1 LDTATCTEDGHTY
14 TAIEFAALA
23 PETLERLRRVLRCAE
38 CDGPA
43 FFRKRSRSGRGAC
56 FGARPHAD
64 GCDQATADNDLLIP
78 GAGDDQDEL
87 YNPGD
92 RIVIDLGYG
101 AQERQV
107 HLDQDARQPRR
118 ARGGRFIGDGN
129 RGNAEMHR
137 RLSSMLRTLVTAPN
151 FRFSDQIIAVGEHP
165 ELPARDFFVH
175 FSDVTPQ
182 YSGQFRG
189 YWGLLS
195 DARRGV
201 DNSLWLNSGGRTSMS
216 VCLPEEYVDAISQ
229 RYRLTEDEDFS
240 GAYLLVLA
248 TLSVSQYG
256 KIFCVVN
263 DPAVMSLR

>member
-1 LDTATCTEDGHTY
+1 MDTATCTEDEHTY
-14 TAIEFAALA
+14 TAVEFAALA
-23 PETLERLRRVLRCAE
+23 SETLERRRRLLRCAE
-38 CDGPA
+38 CNGPA

-56 FGARPHAD
+56 FGARPHVE
-64 GCDQATADNDLLIP
+64 GCNQATADNDLLIP

-101 AQERQV
+101 AQEPQV
-107 HLDQDARQPRR
+107 HRDQDATQTRR
-118 ARGGRFIGDGN
+118 ARGGRFVGDGN
-129 RGNAEMHR
+129 RANAEMHR
-137 RLSSMLRTLVTAPN
+137 RLSTMLRTLVEAPN
-151 FRFSDQIIAVGEHP
+151 FRYSDQIIAVGDHA
-165 ELPARDFFVH
+165 ELPARDFFVN
-175 FSDVTPQ
+175 FSDVTRQ

-195 DARRGV
+195 DARRGA
-201 DNSLWLNSGGRTSMS
+201 DNTLWLNSGGRTSMS
-216 VCLPEEYVDAISQ
+216 VCLPEEFVDVIAQ